1 MIIFN
6 IGGYVMSLFN
16 EAEKIY
22 RALGVDVDAAFR
34 RVAEIPV
41 SLHCWQGDDVRGFE
55 NSGSLDGGLAVTGN
69 YPGAARTPDELRS
82 DIDKVMSLVPGK
94 KRLNVHAIYAE
105 FDKTGKVDRCELT
118 VENFRN
124 WLDWGKSRSV
134 ALDFNPTFF
143 AHPNAADGFTLS
155 NANEDIRKYW
165 IKHGIACRK
174 IAEEIGKIQNSTC
187 VTNFWTPDGFK
198 DTPVD
203 RNAARQRLKESLDEI
218 FAVQI
223 DEKFNRDALE
233 CKLFGIGAES
243 CTVGSHEF
251 YMGYCMK
258 NNKMVCLDAGHFH
271 PTEVISD
278 KISSVLLFS
287 DEVLLHVSR
296 GVRWDSD
303 HVVTLTDELYA
314 IAQEIIRNDFDKR
327 VHIGLDYFDASINR
341 IAAWSIGARA
351 MQKALLAA
359 ALEPIQLL
367 REAEESGDNSS
378 RLALLEDCK
387 NLPFGIMWEAYCEYC
402 KVPGFSWM
410 SQVKEYEKNVLN
422 KR

>member
-1 MIIFN
+1 M
-6 IGGYVMSLFN
+6 YS

-41 SLHCWQGDDVRGFE
+41 SLHCWQGDDVNGFE
-55 NSGSLDGGLAVTGN
+55 NSGALDGGIAVTGN
-69 YPGAARTPDELRS
+69 YPGRARTPGELRG
-82 DIDKVMSLVPGK
+82 DIDKVMSLVPGT
-94 KRLNVHAIYAE
+94 KRLNVHAIYGE
-105 FDKTGKVDRCELT
+105 FDSKKADRNEITVDH
-118 VENFRN
+118 FKN
-124 WLDWGKSRSV
+124 WMDWSKANNV

-143 AHPNAADGFTLS
+143 AHPMAADGFTLS
-155 NANEDIRKYW
+155 NAKDDVRKFW
-165 IKHGIACRK
+165 IEHGIACRK
-174 IAEEIGKIQNSTC
+174 IAAEFGKAQGSACI
-187 VTNFWTPDGFK
+187 TNFWTPDGFK

-203 RNAARQRLKESLDEI
+203 REAPRRRLKESLDEI
-218 FAVQI
+218 FAVDI
-223 DEKFNRDALE
+223 DEKYNRDAVE

-303 HVVTLTDELYA
+303 HVVVLNDELYA
-314 IAQEIIRNDFDKR
+314 IAQEIIRHNYDKR

-341 IAAWSIGARA
+341 IGAWAIGARA

-359 ALEPIQLL
+359 ALEPTQLL
-367 REAEESGDNSS
+367 MDVENANDNTS

-387 NLPFGIMWEAYCEYC
+387 NLPFSAMWDAYCEYC
-402 KVPGFSWM
+402 RVPGGMGWFK
-410 SQVKEYEKNVLN
+410 QVKDYERDVLS

>member
-1 MIIFN
+1 
-6 IGGYVMSLFN
+6 MSLFS
-16 EAEKIY
+16 EAEKVY

-34 RVAEIPV
+34 RVSQIPV

-55 NSGSLDGGLAVTGN
+55 NAGSLDGGIAVTGN
-69 YPGAARTPDELRS
+69 YPGSARNPEELRA
-82 DIDKVMSLVPGK
+82 DIDKVISMVPGT
-94 KRLNVHAIYAE
+94 KRLNIHAIYGE
-105 FDKTGKVDRCELT
+105 FDKTGKVERNELS

-124 WLDWGKSRSV
+124 WMAWSKDNGI

-143 AHPNAADGFTLS
+143 GHPKAADGFTLS
-155 NANEDIRKYW
+155 NADKSIRKYW
-165 IKHGIACRK
+165 IEHGIACRK
-174 IAEEIGKIQNSTC
+174 IAAEFGKVQGSACI
-187 VTNFWTPDGFK
+187 TNFWTPDGFK
-198 DTPVD
+198 DTPFD
-203 RNAARQRLKESLDEI
+203 REAPRRRLQESLDEI
-218 FAVQI
+218 FAV
-223 DEKFNRDALE
+223 DVDSNYNRDAVE
-233 CKLFGIGAES
+233 SKLFGIGAES

-287 DEVLLHVSR
+287 DELLLHVSR

-314 IAQEIIRNDFDKR
+314 IAQEIIRHNYDKR

-341 IAAWSIGARA
+341 IGAWTIGARA

-359 ALEPIQLL
+359 ALEPVDML
-367 REAEESGDNSS
+367 REAEEKGDNTA
-378 RLALLEDCK
+378 RLALLEGCK
-387 NLPFGIMWEAYCEYC
+387 SLPFGAVWEAYCEYC
-402 KVPGFSWM
+402 RVPGFDWFK
-410 SQVKEYEKNVLN
+410 QVREYEKDVLS